1 MINVSN
7 AINFS
12 DYIKKPEYNF
22 LRDNEHL
29 GDNVIL
35 LTLGGS
41 YAYGMN
47 KEGSDVDIR
56 GIAFNSAKELL
67 TYKDFEQVVDVPTDT
82 TIYSVNKIITLLTSC
97 NPNTIEMLGS
107 KPEHYIKLTDAGK
120 FLLDNK
126 KLFLSKLAIHT
137 FSGYANAQLRRL
149 ENKAARTI
157 SQAKNEEHILKTINN
172 AYYELKQRYEL
183 QDINLYV
190 GDSSRD
196 DMEKEIFIDANF
208 SHYPLRDWTGLW
220 NELKVI
226 VSSFEKFGKRN
237 KNAVTHEKLS
247 KHMAHL
253 IRLYIMGIDIL
264 EKEDIITYREDEH
277 DLLMDIRN
285 GKYLDSNQQPTT
297 EFYEMLNEFEKRFD
311 YAKENTSLPDKP
323 NYKQIEELRIM
334 LNKYALERSYHL
346 GNF

>member
-1 MINVSN
+1 MISVSN

-12 DYIKKPEYNF
+12 EYIKKSEYDF
-22 LRDNEHL
+22 IRDNEHL
-29 GDNVIL
+29 GDNIIL

-56 GIAFNSAKELL
+56 GIAFNSSKELL
-67 TYKDFEQVVDVPTDT
+67 TYKDFEQVVDVNTDT

-107 KPEHYIKLTDAGK
+107 KPEHYIKLTNAGK

-137 FSGYANAQLRRL
+137 FGGYANAQLRRL
-149 ENKAARTI
+149 ENKASRTI
-157 SQAKNEEHILKTINN
+157 SQEKQEEHILKVINN
-172 AYYELKQRYEL
+172 AMFEIKSRYAD
-183 QDINLYV
+183 QNINLYI
-190 GDSSRD
+190 D
-196 DMEKEIFIDANF
+196 DAINKDLDKEIFIDADF

-220 NELKVI
+220 NELKAI

-237 KNAVTHEKLS
+237 KNAIEHEKLS

-264 EKEDIITYREDEH
+264 EKEDIITYREEEH
-277 DLLMDIRN
+277 NLLMDIRN
-285 GKYLDSNQQPTT
+285 GKYLDDKQQPTSD
-297 EFYEMLNEFEKRFD
+297 FYEMLNEYEKRFD
-311 YAKENTSLPDKP
+311 YAKENTSLPELPD
-323 NYKQIEELRIM
+323 YKQIEELRIK
-334 LNKYALERSYHL
+334 LNKYAIERSYHL